1 MNKNLKKILVPF
13 LLMIIIN
20 LGTFYFAISK
30 NFAEGYAPHLGILFI
45 SGLLFGPYGALGAV
59 LGNTLCDFIRGYSV
73 GLTITS
79 EVISLF
85 IATLAYKL
93 WYEKFKSRKIIT
105 TPKLNGTSEMIVF
118 IGIILLCA
126 AIYSLINK
134 KLFYIF
140 QPETIQISF
149 LVGVRY
155 FINFVNTAFIFGIIG
170 ILLSKYIDFIHVPEK
185 YEEKLNEKTYKILG
199 ALLVITTLFVGATD
213 FYLGSNVGIM
223 IVEILIIMALLVLY
237 LTKPIN
243 KEITRIPYNRIPEK
257 IMNIFLI
264 TSLIILVIGYIVASD
279 EVLITALDLYLP
291 INIDEIMI
299 LVFLMMDI
307 LFIIYF
313 IPSILVLKYIENN
326 VIDPIVSFSGIEK
339 FIKKGDR
346 IESDGLVK
354 VYSEYI
360 NEDDEIG
367 MLARSYTSLINY
379 TNEYIENIH
388 KIEGEKHRIEAELSI
403 AKKIQKSN
411 LPTGSIEKENYS
423 IFGFSQPAKEV
434 GGDFYDYYEL
444 DDDNV
449 AIVIGDASG
458 KGIPA
463 AILSTVAQSI
473 IKQLLKSEKDPSK
486 VLYLLNNQI
495 CENNSELMFVT
506 LWLGIYNNKTNI
518 LTFSNAGHEA
528 PLIMEDGKFKPLKVS
543 PGIVLGVMED
553 FEFVKEETE
562 MSKGIIVYTDGI
574 TDAKNPNDEF
584 YGEDKL
590 IDFLNS
596 HPFENKIIDK
606 LLKDIDEFTGSNDQ
620 FDDMTI
626 VLLDRHD

>member
-223 IVEILIIMALLVLY
+223 IVEILIIMALLFLY

-243 KEITRIPYNRIPEK
+243 REITRIPYNRIPEK
-257 IMNIFLI
+257 IMNIFLV

-403 AKKIQKSN
+403 AEKIQKSN

-606 LLKDIDEFTGSNDQ
+606 LLKDIDEFTGPNDQ

>member
-30 NFAEGYAPHLGILFI
+30 NFAEGYSPHLGILFI

-257 IMNIFLI
+257 IMNIFLV

-403 AKKIQKSN
+403 AEKIQKSN

>member
-30 NFAEGYAPHLGILFI
+30 NFAEGYSPHLGILFI

-223 IVEILIIMALLVLY
+223 IVEILIIMALLFLY

-243 KEITRIPYNRIPEK
+243 REITRIPYNRIPEK
-257 IMNIFLI
+257 IMNIFLV

-606 LLKDIDEFTGSNDQ
+606 LLKDIDEFTGPNDQ

>member
-30 NFAEGYAPHLGILFI
+30 NFAEGYSPHLGILFI

-134 KLFYIF
+134 KLSYIF

-243 KEITRIPYNRIPEK
+243 REITRIPYNRIPEK
-257 IMNIFLI
+257 IMNIFLV

-354 VYSEYI
+354 VYSKYI

-403 AKKIQKSN
+403 AEKIQKSN

-506 LWLGIYNNKTNI
+506 LWLGIYNNKTNN

-606 LLKDIDEFTGSNDQ
+606 LLKDIDEFTGPNDQ

>member
-403 AKKIQKSN
+403 AEKIQKSN